1 LSEEPS
7 SHRLE
12 FKKLVHPDTSEQ
24 IACGV
29 AMTSGL
35 RGSVLTSTLNQLSQ
49 VFPGIHNV
57 PPECVRRCTRI
68 PFPADIKELP
78 VRFARPV

>member
-12 FKKLVHPDTSEQ
+12 FKKFVRPDDSDQ

-35 RGSVLTSTLNQLSQ
+35 RGSVLTSTLNQFSQ
-49 VFPGIHNV
+49 IFAGIHDV
-57 PPECVRRCTRI
+57 TPKCVRSRIRI
-68 PFPADIKELP
+68 PFPADIEELP
-78 VRFARPV
+78 VSFARPV